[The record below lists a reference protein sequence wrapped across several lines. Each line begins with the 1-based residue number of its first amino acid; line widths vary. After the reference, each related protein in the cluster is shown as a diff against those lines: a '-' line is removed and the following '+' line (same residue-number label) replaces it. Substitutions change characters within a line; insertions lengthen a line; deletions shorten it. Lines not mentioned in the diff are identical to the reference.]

1 MLKRYRPNYDF
12 QVMHCLTEW
21 DTNKQ
26 KKTQNIA
33 VYIVRSYDVLSAFV
47 LFFVLNVY
55 VDAHFLRFHNCI
67 PNIVQLTDHYV
78 TINVMNFCL
87 ATLYIIIRIAVSTN

>member
-67 PNIVQLTDHYV
+67 PNIVQMTIDRPLRHYKRHEFLFG
-78 TINVMNFCL
+78 N
-87 ATLYIIIRIAVSTN
+87 AVYYNTYRR